1 MRKTLTILLCALL
14 LTALTGCGGEPGPP
28 EEDAALT
35 VAATTYPVYCFATAV
50 TEGAQGVE
58 VELLV
63 NQQTS
68 CLHDYT
74 LTVNDMKLLEGAD
87 AVVMNGAGLEDFLSD
102 AMSQLSAA
110 VIDCSEGVELLPPPE
125 DDGHGHDPH
134 IWMDPARAAV
144 MVDNIAAGLSALDGE
159 NAGLYADNAA
169 RAGEELQALLDRWS
183 GAFDPQD
190 PPRLITFH
198 DGFGYLADAFGLD
211 ILRSIEEEEGSEVSA
226 RELAELEELIRT
238 ENLPAIFTEVN
249 GSDASAR
256 ALARDTGAEV
266 YALSLCMSGEESGLA
281 PYLTAIEGDLTA
293 VRDAMGGNA
302 P

>member
-1 MRKTLTILLCALL
+1 MNKIYTRLINREHPLPEEYIPSGLVDIGLPFDALL
-14 LTALTGCGGEPGPP
+14 GE
-28 EEDAALT
+28 E
-35 VAATTYPVYCFATAV
+35 
-50 TEGAQGVE
+50 
-58 VELLV
+58 
-63 NQQTS
+63 
-68 CLHDYT
+68 
-74 LTVNDMKLLEGAD
+74 KRLLEEA
-87 AVVMNGAGLEDFLSD
+87 
-102 AMSQLSAA
+102 
-110 VIDCSEGVELLPPPE
+110 
-125 DDGHGHDPH
+125 
-134 IWMDPARAAV
+134 
-144 MVDNIAAGLSALDGE
+144 
-159 NAGLYADNAA
+159 AA

-183 GAFDPQD
+183 GAFDPRD

-256 ALARDTGAEV
+256 VLARDTGAEV
-266 YALSLCMSGEESGLA
+266 YVLSLCMSGEESGLA

-293 VRDAMGGNA
+293 VRDAMGGDA

>member
-1 MRKTLTILLCALL
+1 MN
-14 LTALTGCGGEPGPP
+14 
-28 EEDAALT
+28 
-35 VAATTYPVYCFATAV
+35 YPVYCFATAV

-68 CLHDYT
+68 CLHDFT

-110 VIDCSEGVELLPPPE
+110 VIDCSEGVKLLPLPE

-226 RELAELEELIRT
+226 RELAELEELIRA

-281 PYLTAIEGDLTA
+281 PYLAAIEGDLTT
-293 VRDAMGGNA
+293 VRDAMRGDA

>member
-14 LTALTGCGGEPGPP
+14 LTALTGCGGEPEPP

-110 VIDCSEGVELLPPPE
+110 VIDCSEGVELLPLPE

-226 RELAELEELIRT
+226 RGASGYTGRKST
-238 ENLPAIFTEVN
+238 AMRASSSSTRVRGPRGV
-249 GSDASAR
+249 GSSRRCSMISASF
-256 ALARDTGAEV
+256 GV
-266 YALSLCMSGEESGLA
+266 FLS
-281 PYLTAIEGDLTA
+281 
-293 VRDAMGGNA
+293 V
-302 P
+302 